1 MFRSKRLSRGQWR
14 GGQRETGPSTKTG
27 IPGALAPNLKYE
39 SIWKGQA
46 LGDAVG
52 LWGKKKFGEKPR
64 QNLGSTGLQY
74 TLGETYS
81 TPEQTL
87 ATLQVILLTANPA
100 GASTPRMLL
109 QSTVRMRAV
118 FTVSHKIRPWLLV
131 IIKEQYF
138 WRGRTRIVLS

>member
-1 MFRSKRLSRGQWR
+1 MKGRTERNKTKHKDWDPWSLGSEPEVREHLKRSGT
-14 GGQRETGPSTKTG
+14 QRCCGT
-27 IPGALAPNLKYE
+27 L
-39 SIWKGQA
+39 
-46 LGDAVG
+46 
-52 LWGKKKFGEKPR
+52 GKKKFGEKPR

-138 WRGRTRIVLS
+138 